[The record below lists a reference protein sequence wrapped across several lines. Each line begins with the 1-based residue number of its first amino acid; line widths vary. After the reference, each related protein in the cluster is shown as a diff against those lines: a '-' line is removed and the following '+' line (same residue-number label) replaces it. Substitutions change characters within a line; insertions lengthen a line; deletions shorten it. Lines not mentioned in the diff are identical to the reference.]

1 MEITSSDNKNVRVDK
16 TIKDELIHGLGDN
29 NKLYIREQNGLLRKI
44 GFLFEKVMSF
54 IEVPEQKEFR
64 EKQER
69 DQAKEDFIKSQTRY
83 IFEGKIDE
91 LIDTREKYD
100 LKIPAAAID
109 YNRFVRGKEDEP
121 IDKTALTNRA
131 KEALRNQIF
140 AEENGAESY
149 IDYLYIEGK
158 VHEYVDEAEA
168 MQDLYEGMSQD
179 EYNMWRY
186 KAEKGLDALIKRM
199 EKLLS
204 ERPGY
209 EPDTLSS
216 VLNYRLYNIIKDRDV
231 WKRSE
236 EETRKNIEKRF
247 GDDLLGNALYPL
259 SVENF
264 SEFST
269 GLQALGILSPNHK
282 FISKNVAEVDMHQKG
297 YESYSEL
304 VKEKEIA
311 LAIAKNM
318 ELLRAENFDELL
330 EKNKGNSSK
339 FLLGKIEPLKNLQ
352 DNSALSERNMN
363 IYKRELALAIRNF
376 PEFVLAEKFGADS
389 KLRDMASTEEYQK
402 YKVNMFTIGGHVKR
416 NYDLLKSFAEFR
428 AQNGFK
434 TPEILE
440 RVTSK
445 EAYDENYDLEE
456 SDVKAIKGILEKDKA
471 GFEDEYKFSKYLDM
485 QEKLLRTT
493 SLSANFDWV
502 ANENSRYVTNMLEK
516 LSADFEELYK
526 ETYNNREALSI
537 DKKAMAFYE
546 DIKNGTIKPSENGEV
561 VEFLNR
567 FKDELKNYL
576 PIEWR
581 VSPLASTIGQALGVL
596 NINNQEVSRSN
607 PNYIKAYQETIDLL
621 KDKIGVSE
629 QEMKNMLSI
638 SNMSERPKN
647 KVHDLVKLLE
657 LGFDPKL
664 ESKGYD
670 PLDSLAKIDNFYE
683 KYSIVKDRRKNDLV
697 KVDAL
702 DELLAFEKK
711 ESFKEKLESGAET
724 LESLKEKYSNYQKL
738 LDDAKVMLKKHIEA
752 ESKGF
757 RDLARYNDYRLEMS
771 PMNFNDIVDGIK
783 ERIKLNAIDINLKLI
798 REVADGKHQKFIE
811 KVIDLVKDQYQGPV
825 NMQALVTQVYTRG
838 AKAVIAK
845 EGLDGRTKAAKFIK
859 SVEKTIKSISEPSL

>member
-1 MEITSSDNKNVRVDK
+1 MEIISSENKTLK
-16 TIKDELIHGLGDN
+16 TEKDGKYPGLSNN
-29 NKLYIREQNGLLRKI
+29 NKLSAVEERGLLGKI
-44 GFLFEKVMSF
+44 GFLFEKIASF

-64 EKQER
+64 KKQEL
-69 DQAKEDFIKSQTRY
+69 DQAKENFIKTQTNY
-83 IFEGKIDE
+83 IFKRKIDE

-109 YNRFVRGKEDEP
+109 YNRFVRGKDDEP

-131 KEALRNQIF
+131 MEALKNQIF
-140 AEENGAESY
+140 AEENGEESY
-149 IDYLYIEGK
+149 IDYLYTEGK
-158 VHEYVDEAEA
+158 VHDYADEAEA

-186 KAEKGLDALIKRM
+186 KAERGLEALIKRI

-209 EPDTLSS
+209 EPDTLTS
-216 VLNYRLYNIIKDRDV
+216 VLNYRLYQIIKDRDV

-269 GLQALGILSPNHK
+269 GLQALGVLSPNYK
-282 FISKNVAEVDMHQKG
+282 FISRNVAKVDIYQKG
-297 YESYSEL
+297 YELFSEL
-304 VKEKEIA
+304 AKEKEIA

-318 ELLRAENFDELL
+318 ELLRTENFDELIG
-330 EKNKGNSSK
+330 KNKDNFSK
-339 FLLGKIEPLKNLQ
+339 FLLEKIETLKNLQ
-352 DNSALSERNMN
+352 ENSTLSKRNMD
-363 IYKRELALAIRNF
+363 IYKRELALAIHNF
-376 PEFVLAEKFGADS
+376 PEVVLAEKLGADLN
-389 KLRDMASTEEYQK
+389 LRNMASTEEYQK

-434 TPEILE
+434 NTEILE

-456 SDVKAIKGILEKDKA
+456 SDVKAIKEILDKDKA
-471 GFEDEYKFSKYLDM
+471 GFEDEYKFAKYLDI

-502 ANENSRYVTNMLEK
+502 ANENSRYVINALEK

-526 ETYNNREALSI
+526 ETYNNREALLI
-537 DKKAMAFYE
+537 DKKAMTFYE

-567 FKDELKNYL
+567 FKDELRDYL

-607 PNYIKAYQETIDLL
+607 PGYIEAYQGTIDLL
-621 KDKIGVSE
+621 KNKIGVSE
-629 QEMKNMLSI
+629 QDMRNMLSI
-638 SNMSERPKN
+638 SSMSERPKS
-647 KVHDLVKLLE
+647 KIHDLVKLLE

-670 PLDSLAKIDNFYE
+670 PLGSLAKIDNFYE
-683 KYSIVKDRRKNDLV
+683 KYSIVEDRRRNDLV
-697 KVDAL
+697 RVDAL
-702 DELLAFEKK
+702 DNLLAFEKK
-711 ESFKEKLESGAET
+711 ESFKEKLENGTET

-738 LDDAKVMLKKHIEA
+738 LDDAKVVLKKYIEA

-757 RDLARYNDYRLEMS
+757 RSLAGYNDYKLEMA
-771 PMNFNDIVDGIK
+771 PMNFDDLADGVK
-783 ERIKLNAIDINLKLI
+783 ERIKLKTIDTNLKLI

-811 KVIDLVKDQYQGPV
+811 KIIDLVKDEYKGPV

-859 SVEKTIKSISEPSL
+859 SVEKTIKSMSEPSL